1 MLVDVFFFSSRRRH
15 TRCAL
20 VTGVQTCAL
29 PILTLATRHGE
40 ILGRCQAERART
52 GDLNANRIVAAR
64 NRNRA
69 CKLDSSAGVSSNG
82 NRHCPAVTIGDRQRI
97 ATDNLDVSGTI
108 PGPHARREAS
118 VRLNVHRR
126 SEEHT
131 SELTS
136 LMRISYAVFCLTNT
150 TTYR

>member
-1 MLVDVFFFSSRRRH
+1 MRISDWSSDVCSS
-15 TRCAL
+15 
-20 VTGVQTCAL
+20 
-29 PILTLATRHGE
+29 
-40 ILGRCQAERART
+40 
-52 GDLNANRIVAAR
+52 DL
-64 NRNRA
+64 RNRA

-118 VRLNVHRR
+118 VRLNVHRSREIKNLGCAIAKENAGSAIDATLNSQR

-131 SELTS
+131 SELQS
-136 LMRISYAVFCLTNT
+136 LMRISYTVFCLKKKTNKQLNT
-150 TTYR
+150 